1 MAFEVKKLNK
11 AFGIGGARRRVV
23 RNFSMKVQDNEMV
36 AIVGKKGS
44 GKSTLMSILSGM
56 LRPDSGTITI
66 DGRKLYFW
74 NPLQR
79 AMLRTKRVGVVPR
92 DALLI
97 PDMTVYENLLLPM
110 GHKLMTSKRKMRR
123 AKEVL
128 RAVGLKGFGKYYPA
142 DLEDFEIQKVCL
154 ARAIMTNPKYL
165 ILDEPTGN
173 LQSADVDRFMEIVEI
188 LRSSGFTIIVLT
200 HSRRVASHCERL
212 IPIAQPRTSLREEEE
227 PIDGEEVEPRPAK
240 KPASAGKPVASP
252 TSEYEVVS
260 EDEDEDEGYAPS
272 DEDDE
277 DSEGNGYDS
286 ADEDEEAGYAASEDE
301 DDDEADETDEDDDE
315 AEYVADDDD
324 DDEAD
329 EADTKK

>member
-23 RNFSMKVQDNEMV
+23 KNFSMKVLDNEMV

-44 GKSTLMSILSGM
+44 GKSTLMNM
-56 LRPDSGTITI
+56 LGGLIRPDSGTITV
-66 DGRKLYFW
+66 DGHRIYFW
-74 NPLQR
+74 NPFQR
-79 AMLRTKRVGVVPR
+79 AILRNKRVGLVPR
-92 DALLI
+92 DSLLI
-97 PDMTVYENLLLPM
+97 SDMTIYENLLLPM
-110 GHKLMTSKRKMRR
+110 GHKFMTSKRKMRR

-142 DLEDFEIQKVCL
+142 DLEEFEIQKVCL

-173 LQSADVDRFMEIVEI
+173 LQSADVDRFMDIVEI

-212 IPIAQPRTSLREEEE
+212 IPIAQPR
-227 PIDGEEVEPRPAK
+227 I
-240 KPASAGKPVASP
+240 SAQQ
-252 TSEYEVVS
+252 E
-260 EDEDEDEGYAPS
+260 S

-277 DSEGNGYDS
+277 E
-286 ADEDEEAGYAASEDE
+286 E
-301 DDDEADETDEDDDE
+301 DDDEEEEIGGKTAKIPETAAASDDE
-315 AEYVADDDD
+315 SDEDD

-329 EADTKK
+329 EEPEEEPEDEYDEDEDIRIAKKYETDSDEDDE

>member
-23 RNFSMKVQDNEMV
+23 RNFTMKVQDNEMV

-44 GKSTLMSILSGM
+44 GKSTLMSMLSGM

-66 DGRKLYFW
+66 DGRKVYYW
-74 NPLQR
+74 NPFQM
-79 AMLRTKRVGVVPR
+79 AMIRSKRVGVVPR

-97 PDMTVYENLLLPM
+97 PDMTVYENLLVPM
-110 GHKLMTSKRKMRR
+110 GHKFMTSKRKMRR

-212 IPIAQPRTSLREEEE
+212 IPIAQPRTSLRGEEESEEEE
-227 PIDGEEVEPRPAK
+227 EKEKPRRKPGVPAETAVT
-240 KPASAGKPVASP
+240 PTVSA
-252 TSEYEVVS
+252 TSEYETVS
-260 EDEDEDEGYAPS
+260 DEDEDTDSA
-272 DEDDE
+272 EDD
-277 DSEGNGYDS
+277 GYVPS
-286 ADEDEEAGYAASEDE
+286 EDEEGYDESEGA
-301 DDDEADETDEDDDE
+301 DDEAEYAESDDDDE
-315 AEYVADDDD
+315 AEYADEDD

-329 EADTKK
+329 EDYSRQ

>member
-23 RNFSMKVQDNEMV
+23 KNFSMKVLDNEMV

-44 GKSTLMSILSGM
+44 GKSTLMNM
-56 LRPDSGTITI
+56 LGGLIRPDSGTITV
-66 DGRKLYFW
+66 DGHRIYFW
-74 NPLQR
+74 NPFQR
-79 AMLRTKRVGVVPR
+79 AILRNKRVGLVPR
-92 DALLI
+92 DSLLI
-97 PDMTVYENLLLPM
+97 SDMTIYENLLLPM
-110 GHKLMTSKRKMRR
+110 GHKFMTSKRKMRR

-142 DLEDFEIQKVCL
+142 DLEEFEIQKVCL

-173 LQSADVDRFMEIVEI
+173 LQSADVDRFMDIVEI

-212 IPIAQPRTSLREEEE
+212 IPIAQPR
-227 PIDGEEVEPRPAK
+227 I
-240 KPASAGKPVASP
+240 SAQQ
-252 TSEYEVVS
+252 E
-260 EDEDEDEGYAPS
+260 S

-277 DSEGNGYDS
+277 D
-286 ADEDEEAGYAASEDE
+286 E
-301 DDDEADETDEDDDE
+301 DDDEEEEIGGKTAKIPATAAASDDE
-315 AEYVADDDD
+315 SDEDD

-329 EADTKK
+329 EEPEEEPEDEYDEDEDIRIAKKYETDSDEDDE

>member
-23 RNFSMKVQDNEMV
+23 RNFTMKVQDNEMV

-44 GKSTLMSILSGM
+44 GKSTLMSMLSGM

-66 DGRKLYFW
+66 DGRKIYYW
-74 NPLQR
+74 NPFQM
-79 AMLRTKRVGVVPR
+79 AMIRSKRVGVVPR

-97 PDMTVYENLLLPM
+97 PDMTVYENLLVPM
-110 GHKLMTSKRKMRR
+110 GHKFMTSKRKMRR

-212 IPIAQPRTSLREEEE
+212 IPIAQPRTSLRDEEESEEEE
-227 PIDGEEVEPRPAK
+227 EKPRRKSGVPAETAVT
-240 KPASAGKPVASP
+240 PTVSA
-252 TSEYEVVS
+252 TSEYETVS
-260 EDEDEDEGYAPS
+260 DEDEDTDSA
-272 DEDDE
+272 EDD
-277 DSEGNGYDS
+277 GYVPS
-286 ADEDEEAGYAASEDE
+286 EDEEGYDESEGA
-301 DDDEADETDEDDDE
+301 DDEAEYAESDDDDE
-315 AEYVADDDD
+315 AEYADDADEDD

-329 EADTKK
+329 EDYSRQ

>member
-23 RNFSMKVQDNEMV
+23 KNFSMKVLDNEMV

-44 GKSTLMSILSGM
+44 GKSTLMNM
-56 LRPDSGTITI
+56 LGGLIRPDSGTITV
-66 DGRKLYFW
+66 DGHRIYFW
-74 NPLQR
+74 NPFQR
-79 AMLRTKRVGVVPR
+79 AILRNKRVGLVPR
-92 DALLI
+92 DSLLI
-97 PDMTVYENLLLPM
+97 SDMTIYENLLIPM
-110 GHKLMTSKRKMRR
+110 GHKFMTAKRKMRR

-142 DLEDFEIQKVCL
+142 DLEEFEIQKVCL

-173 LQSADVDRFMEIVEI
+173 LQSADVDRFMDIVEI

-212 IPIAQPRTSLREEEE
+212 IPIAQPR
-227 PIDGEEVEPRPAK
+227 I
-240 KPASAGKPVASP
+240 SAQQ
-252 TSEYEVVS
+252 E
-260 EDEDEDEGYAPS
+260 S

-277 DSEGNGYDS
+277 D
-286 ADEDEEAGYAASEDE
+286 E
-301 DDDEADETDEDDDE
+301 DDDEEEEIGGKTAKIPETAAASDDE
-315 AEYVADDDD
+315 PDEDD

-329 EADTKK
+329 EEPEEEPEDEYDEDEDIRIAKKYQTDSDEDDE

>member
-23 RNFSMKVQDNEMV
+23 KNFSMKVLDNEMV

-44 GKSTLMSILSGM
+44 GKSTLMNM
-56 LRPDSGTITI
+56 LGGLIRPDSGTITV
-66 DGRKLYFW
+66 DGHRIYFW
-74 NPLQR
+74 NPFQR
-79 AMLRTKRVGVVPR
+79 AILRNKRVGLVPR
-92 DALLI
+92 DSLLI
-97 PDMTVYENLLLPM
+97 SDMTIYENLLLPM
-110 GHKLMTSKRKMRR
+110 GHKFMTSKRKMRR

-142 DLEDFEIQKVCL
+142 DLEEFEIQKVCL

-173 LQSADVDRFMEIVEI
+173 LQSADVDRFMDIVEI

-212 IPIAQPRTSLREEEE
+212 IPIAQPRISAQQE
-227 PIDGEEVEPRPAK
+227 P
-240 KPASAGKPVASP
+240 
-252 TSEYEVVS
+252 
-260 EDEDEDEGYAPS
+260 
-272 DEDDE
+272 DEDD
-277 DSEGNGYDS
+277 
-286 ADEDEEAGYAASEDE
+286 EDE
-301 DDDEADETDEDDDE
+301 DDDEEEEIGGKTAKIPETAAASDDE
-315 AEYVADDDD
+315 SDEDD

-329 EADTKK
+329 EEPEEEPEDEYDEDEDIRIAKKYETDSDEDDE

>member
-23 RNFSMKVQDNEMV
+23 RNFTMKVQDNEMV

-44 GKSTLMSILSGM
+44 GKSTLMSMLSGM

-66 DGRKLYFW
+66 DGRKIYYW
-74 NPLQR
+74 NPFQM
-79 AMLRTKRVGVVPR
+79 AMIRSKRVGVVPR

-97 PDMTVYENLLLPM
+97 PDMTVYENLLVPM
-110 GHKLMTSKRKMRR
+110 GHKFMTSKRKMRR

-200 HSRRVASHCERL
+200 HSRRVASHCE
-212 IPIAQPRTSLREEEE
+212 
-227 PIDGEEVEPRPAK
+227 
-240 KPASAGKPVASP
+240 
-252 TSEYEVVS
+252 
-260 EDEDEDEGYAPS
+260 
-272 DEDDE
+272 
-277 DSEGNGYDS
+277 
-286 ADEDEEAGYAASEDE
+286 
-301 DDDEADETDEDDDE
+301 
-315 AEYVADDDD
+315 
-324 DDEAD
+324 
-329 EADTKK
+329 

>member
-23 RNFSMKVQDNEMV
+23 KNFSMKVLDNEMV

-44 GKSTLMSILSGM
+44 GKSTLMNM
-56 LRPDSGTITI
+56 LGGLIRPDRGTITV
-66 DGRKLYFW
+66 DGHRIYFW
-74 NPLQR
+74 NPFQR
-79 AMLRTKRVGVVPR
+79 AILRNKRVGLVPR
-92 DALLI
+92 DSLLI
-97 PDMTVYENLLLPM
+97 SDMTIYENLLLPM
-110 GHKLMTSKRKMRR
+110 GHKFMTSKRKMRR

-142 DLEDFEIQKVCL
+142 DLEEFEIQKVCL

-173 LQSADVDRFMEIVEI
+173 LQSADVDRFMDIVEI

-212 IPIAQPRTSLREEEE
+212 IPIAQPR
-227 PIDGEEVEPRPAK
+227 I
-240 KPASAGKPVASP
+240 SAQQ
-252 TSEYEVVS
+252 E
-260 EDEDEDEGYAPS
+260 S

-277 DSEGNGYDS
+277 D
-286 ADEDEEAGYAASEDE
+286 E
-301 DDDEADETDEDDDE
+301 DDDEEEEIGGKTAKIPETAAASDDE
-315 AEYVADDDD
+315 SDEDD

-329 EADTKK
+329 EEPEEEPEDEYDEDEDIRIAKKYETDSDEDDE

>member
-23 RNFSMKVQDNEMV
+23 KNFSMKVLDNEMV

-44 GKSTLMSILSGM
+44 GKSTLMNM
-56 LRPDSGTITI
+56 LGGLIRPDSGTITV
-66 DGRKLYFW
+66 DGHRIYFW
-74 NPLQR
+74 NPFQR
-79 AMLRTKRVGVVPR
+79 AILRNKRVGLVPR
-92 DALLI
+92 DSLLI
-97 PDMTVYENLLLPM
+97 SDMTIYENLLLPM
-110 GHKLMTSKRKMRR
+110 GHKFMTSKRKMRR

-142 DLEDFEIQKVCL
+142 DLEEFEIQKVCL

-173 LQSADVDRFMEIVEI
+173 LQSADVDRFMDIVEI

-212 IPIAQPRTSLREEEE
+212 IPIAQPR
-227 PIDGEEVEPRPAK
+227 I
-240 KPASAGKPVASP
+240 SAQQES
-252 TSEYEVVS
+252 
-260 EDEDEDEGYAPS
+260 
-272 DEDDE
+272 
-277 DSEGNGYDS
+277 
-286 ADEDEEAGYAASEDE
+286 DEDEEE
-301 DDDEADETDEDDDE
+301 EDDDE
-315 AEYVADDDD
+315 AEEIGGKTAKIPETAAASDDESDEDD

-329 EADTKK
+329 EEPEEEPEDEYDEDEDIRIAKKYETDSDEDDE

>member
-23 RNFSMKVQDNEMV
+23 KNFSMKVLDNEMV

-44 GKSTLMSILSGM
+44 GKSTLMNM
-56 LRPDSGTITI
+56 LGGLIRPDSGTITV
-66 DGRKLYFW
+66 DGHRIYFW
-74 NPLQR
+74 NPFQR
-79 AMLRTKRVGVVPR
+79 AILRNKRVGLVPR
-92 DALLI
+92 DSLLI
-97 PDMTVYENLLLPM
+97 SDMTIYENLLLPM
-110 GHKLMTSKRKMRR
+110 GHKFMTSKRKMRR

-142 DLEDFEIQKVCL
+142 DLEEFEIQKVCL

-173 LQSADVDRFMEIVEI
+173 LQSADVDRFMDIVEI

-212 IPIAQPRTSLREEEE
+212 IPIAQPRISAQQE
-227 PIDGEEVEPRPAK
+227 P
-240 KPASAGKPVASP
+240 
-252 TSEYEVVS
+252 
-260 EDEDEDEGYAPS
+260 
-272 DEDDE
+272 DEDD
-277 DSEGNGYDS
+277 
-286 ADEDEEAGYAASEDE
+286 EDE
-301 DDDEADETDEDDDE
+301 DDDEEEEIGGKTAKIPETAAASDDE
-315 AEYVADDDD
+315 PDEDD

-329 EADTKK
+329 EEPEEEPEDEYDEDEDIRIAKKYETDSDEDDE

>member
-23 RNFSMKVQDNEMV
+23 KNFSMKVLDNEMV

-44 GKSTLMSILSGM
+44 GKSTLMNM
-56 LRPDSGTITI
+56 LGGLIRPDSGTITV
-66 DGRKLYFW
+66 DGHRIYFW
-74 NPLQR
+74 NPFQR
-79 AMLRTKRVGVVPR
+79 AILRNKRVGLVPR
-92 DALLI
+92 DSLLI
-97 PDMTVYENLLLPM
+97 SDMTIYENLLLPM
-110 GHKLMTSKRKMRR
+110 GHKFMTSKRKMRR

-142 DLEDFEIQKVCL
+142 DLEEFEIQKVCL

-173 LQSADVDRFMEIVEI
+173 LQSADVDRFMDIVEI

-212 IPIAQPRTSLREEEE
+212 IPIAQPR
-227 PIDGEEVEPRPAK
+227 I
-240 KPASAGKPVASP
+240 SAQQ
-252 TSEYEVVS
+252 E
-260 EDEDEDEGYAPS
+260 S

-277 DSEGNGYDS
+277 E
-286 ADEDEEAGYAASEDE
+286 E
-301 DDDEADETDEDDDE
+301 DDDEEEEIGGKTAKTL
-315 AEYVADDDD
+315 AIPSIKVRSPNSQ
-324 DDEAD
+324 
-329 EADTKK
+329 

>member
-23 RNFSMKVQDNEMV
+23 KNFSMKVLDNEMV

-44 GKSTLMSILSGM
+44 GKSTLMNM
-56 LRPDSGTITI
+56 LGGLIRPDSGTITV
-66 DGRKLYFW
+66 DGHRIYFW
-74 NPLQR
+74 NPFQR
-79 AMLRTKRVGVVPR
+79 AILRNKRVGLVPR
-92 DALLI
+92 DSLLI
-97 PDMTVYENLLLPM
+97 SDMTIYENLLLPM
-110 GHKLMTSKRKMRR
+110 GHKFMTSKRKMRR

-142 DLEDFEIQKVCL
+142 DLEEFEIQKVCL
-154 ARAIMTNPKYL
+154 ARAIMTNPKYP

-173 LQSADVDRFMEIVEI
+173 LQSADVDRFMDIVEI

-212 IPIAQPRTSLREEEE
+212 IPIAQPR
-227 PIDGEEVEPRPAK
+227 I
-240 KPASAGKPVASP
+240 SAQQ
-252 TSEYEVVS
+252 E
-260 EDEDEDEGYAPS
+260 S

-277 DSEGNGYDS
+277 D
-286 ADEDEEAGYAASEDE
+286 E
-301 DDDEADETDEDDDE
+301 DDDEEEEIGGKTAKIPETAAASDDE
-315 AEYVADDDD
+315 SDEDD

-329 EADTKK
+329 EEPEEEPEDEYDEDEDIRIAKKYETDSDEDDE

>member
-23 RNFSMKVQDNEMV
+23 KNFSMKVLDNEMV

-44 GKSTLMSILSGM
+44 GKSTLMNM
-56 LRPDSGTITI
+56 LGGLIRPDSGTITV
-66 DGRKLYFW
+66 DGHRIYFW
-74 NPLQR
+74 NPFQR
-79 AMLRTKRVGVVPR
+79 AILRNKRVGLVPR
-92 DALLI
+92 DSLLI
-97 PDMTVYENLLLPM
+97 SDMTIYENLLLPM
-110 GHKLMTSKRKMRR
+110 GHKFMTSKRKMRR

-142 DLEDFEIQKVCL
+142 DLEEFEIQKVCL

-173 LQSADVDRFMEIVEI
+173 LQSADVDRFMDIVEI

-212 IPIAQPRTSLREEEE
+212 IPIAQPRISAQQE
-227 PIDGEEVEPRPAK
+227 P
-240 KPASAGKPVASP
+240 
-252 TSEYEVVS
+252 
-260 EDEDEDEGYAPS
+260 
-272 DEDDE
+272 DEDD
-277 DSEGNGYDS
+277 
-286 ADEDEEAGYAASEDE
+286 EDE
-301 DDDEADETDEDDDE
+301 DDDEEEEEIGGKTAKIPETSAASDDE
-315 AEYVADDDD
+315 SDEDD

-329 EADTKK
+329 EEPEEEPEDEYDEDEDIRIAKKYETDSDEDDE

>member
-23 RNFSMKVQDNEMV
+23 KNFSMKVLDNEMV

-44 GKSTLMSILSGM
+44 GKSTLMNM
-56 LRPDSGTITI
+56 LGGLIRPDSGTITV
-66 DGRKLYFW
+66 DGHRIYFW
-74 NPLQR
+74 NPFQR
-79 AMLRTKRVGVVPR
+79 AILRNKRVGLVPR
-92 DALLI
+92 DSLLI
-97 PDMTVYENLLLPM
+97 SDMTIYENLLLPM
-110 GHKLMTSKRKMRR
+110 GHKFMTSKRKMRR

-142 DLEDFEIQKVCL
+142 DLEEFEIQKVCL

-173 LQSADVDRFMEIVEI
+173 LQSADVDRFMDIVEI

-212 IPIAQPRTSLREEEE
+212 IPIAQPR
-227 PIDGEEVEPRPAK
+227 I
-240 KPASAGKPVASP
+240 SAQQ
-252 TSEYEVVS
+252 E
-260 EDEDEDEGYAPS
+260 S

-277 DSEGNGYDS
+277 D
-286 ADEDEEAGYAASEDE
+286 E
-301 DDDEADETDEDDDE
+301 DDDEEEEIGGKTAKIPETAAASDDE
-315 AEYVADDDD
+315 SDEDD

-329 EADTKK
+329 EEPEEEPEDEYDEDEDIRIAKKYETDSDEDDE

>member
-23 RNFSMKVQDNEMV
+23 KNFSMKVLDNEMV

-44 GKSTLMSILSGM
+44 GKSTLMNM
-56 LRPDSGTITI
+56 LGGLIRPDSGTITV
-66 DGRKLYFW
+66 DGHRIYFW
-74 NPLQR
+74 NPFQR
-79 AMLRTKRVGVVPR
+79 AILRNKRVGLVPR
-92 DALLI
+92 DSLLI
-97 PDMTVYENLLLPM
+97 SDMTIYENLLLPM
-110 GHKLMTSKRKMRR
+110 GHKFMTSKRKMRR

-142 DLEDFEIQKVCL
+142 DLEEFEIQKVCL

-173 LQSADVDRFMEIVEI
+173 LQSADVDRFMDIVEI

-212 IPIAQPRTSLREEEE
+212 IPIAQPR
-227 PIDGEEVEPRPAK
+227 I
-240 KPASAGKPVASP
+240 SAQQ
-252 TSEYEVVS
+252 E
-260 EDEDEDEGYAPS
+260 S

-277 DSEGNGYDS
+277 E
-286 ADEDEEAGYAASEDE
+286 E
-301 DDDEADETDEDDDE
+301 DDDEEEEIGGKTAKIPETAAASDDE
-315 AEYVADDDD
+315 SDEDD

-329 EADTKK
+329 EEPEEEPEDEYDEDEDIRIAKKYETDSNDEDDE

>member
-23 RNFSMKVQDNEMV
+23 KNFSMKVLDNEMV

-44 GKSTLMSILSGM
+44 GKSTLMNM
-56 LRPDSGTITI
+56 LGGLIRPDSGTITV
-66 DGRKLYFW
+66 DGHRIYFW
-74 NPLQR
+74 NPFQR
-79 AMLRTKRVGVVPR
+79 AILRNKRVGLVPR
-92 DALLI
+92 DSLLI
-97 PDMTVYENLLLPM
+97 SDMTIYENLLLPM
-110 GHKLMTSKRKMRR
+110 GHKFMTSKRKMRR

-142 DLEDFEIQKVCL
+142 DLEEFEIQKVCL

-173 LQSADVDRFMEIVEI
+173 LQSADVDRFMDIVEI

-212 IPIAQPRTSLREEEE
+212 IPIAQPRISAQQE
-227 PIDGEEVEPRPAK
+227 P
-240 KPASAGKPVASP
+240 
-252 TSEYEVVS
+252 
-260 EDEDEDEGYAPS
+260 
-272 DEDDE
+272 DEDD
-277 DSEGNGYDS
+277 D
-286 ADEDEEAGYAASEDE
+286 DE
-301 DDDEADETDEDDDE
+301 DDDEEEEIGGKTAKIPETAAASDDE
-315 AEYVADDDD
+315 SDEDD

-329 EADTKK
+329 EEPEEEPEDEYDEDEDIRIAKKYETDSDEDDE

>member
-23 RNFSMKVQDNEMV
+23 KNFSMKVLDNEMV

-44 GKSTLMSILSGM
+44 GKSTLMNM
-56 LRPDSGTITI
+56 LGGLIRPDSGTITV
-66 DGRKLYFW
+66 DGHRIYFW
-74 NPLQR
+74 NPFQR
-79 AMLRTKRVGVVPR
+79 AILRNKRVGLVPR
-92 DALLI
+92 DSLLI
-97 PDMTVYENLLLPM
+97 SDMTIYENLLLPM
-110 GHKLMTSKRKMRR
+110 GHKFMTSKRKMRR

-142 DLEDFEIQKVCL
+142 DLEEFEIQKVCL

-173 LQSADVDRFMEIVEI
+173 LQSADVDRFMDIVEI

-212 IPIAQPRTSLREEEE
+212 IPIAQPRISAQQE
-227 PIDGEEVEPRPAK
+227 P
-240 KPASAGKPVASP
+240 
-252 TSEYEVVS
+252 
-260 EDEDEDEGYAPS
+260 
-272 DEDDE
+272 DEDD
-277 DSEGNGYDS
+277 
-286 ADEDEEAGYAASEDE
+286 EDE
-301 DDDEADETDEDDDE
+301 DDDEEEEIGGKTAKIPETSAASDDE
-315 AEYVADDDD
+315 SDEDD

-329 EADTKK
+329 EEPEEEPEDEYDEDEDIRIAKKYETDSDEDDE